1 MGLQVWKEIAA
12 VDSEGVFLGCKTVIP
27 VMSRYGGGSI
37 VNISST
43 AALRATP
50 SRVAY
55 GAAKAAVCQLT
66 KSVALHCANRRLNIR
81 CNSIHPGIVRT
92 PMFEAAF
99 DSEERVQRIADVP
112 LGRPAE
118 PDDIA
123 NAVLFFASDEARHIT
138 GAKLLVDGGM
148 VMD

>member
-1 MGLQVWKEIAA
+1 
-12 VDSEGVFLGCKTVIP
+12 
-27 VMSRYGGGSI
+27 
-37 VNISST
+37 
-43 AALRATP
+43 
-50 SRVAY
+50 
-55 GAAKAAVCQLT
+55 
-66 KSVALHCANRRLNIR
+66 
-81 CNSIHPGIVRT
+81 
-92 PMFEAAF
+92 MFEAAF